1 LLNSPRYELTITF
14 NSSDRWTPSFSVPRW
29 YDAVASLCH
38 LFSRGNDHV
47 VETSRA
53 HHYRA
58 PCCHRRIAAL
68 VLTSV
73 GWDDRCAP
81 LRYKR
86 EALPRC
92 CHYQVSPAFEL
103 DSAATLCFSLRLVF
117 GQPPLAHLCRCSAH
131 SLSKLSLHL
140 RRQPPEEARKKTER
154 RTPTGIADHGS
165 VLGDVR
171 VPPLDAC
178 RDVSPHHRWDLSSLS
193 FSCAHSSP
201 ASHERR

>member
-58 PCCHRRIAAL
+58 PCCHRRIAPL

-103 DSAATLCFSLRLVF
+103 DSAATLCFSLQLVF
-117 GQPPLAHLCRCSAH
+117 GQPPTSPSLLLLRPLTEQAVPPSSSTTSRGSSKEDREKDPNRHCRPWLRSWRCS
-131 SLSKLSLHL
+131 
-140 RRQPPEEARKKTER
+140 
-154 RTPTGIADHGS
+154 
-165 VLGDVR
+165 
-171 VPPLDAC
+171 
-178 RDVSPHHRWDLSSLS
+178 SPSAGRL
-193 FSCAHSSP
+193 
-201 ASHERR
+201 